1 MGMFYQL
8 LFKKVDN
15 SPVVLFRIFFGT
27 LMAIESWGAILTSWV
42 KDTLVTPS
50 YTFTFIGFE
59 FLSPLIGEY
68 MYVHYIL
75 MGFFGLMMAFGWRYK
90 LNAFLFALFWSITYF
105 IQKTQYNNHYY
116 LIFLVAWLMYIIPAN
131 NYCSLDVKQKR
142 VEEKQYVYNWV
153 NLIFIFQV
161 GIVYFFATIAKIYP
175 DWLNGKF
182 ISIMMDGSAYWF
194 EKNLNI
200 QALIQLFKNHNFHLF
215 LAYSGIVF
223 DALILPAMLWN
234 KTRKWA
240 FISALFFHLFNSAT
254 LHIGIFPYFALS
266 LCLFCFDKESIQK
279 RFFKNKTFF
288 NELQVQ
294 NISCK
299 QKNVAAF
306 FLIFLTIQS
315 FLPLRHWLIPGDV
328 LWTEEGHRLSWRMM
342 LRSRTG
348 KTDFYVRNNETKFV
362 EKINFNDYLT
372 EDQISDFQS
381 KPDMIWQFAQHLK
394 QHYHK
399 KGISDLGIF
408 VESQVSINGG
418 EMRPYIDS
426 EIDLANVKWSYF
438 GHQKWILD

>member
-1 MGMFYQL
+1 MFYQL

-15 SPVVLFRIFFGT
+15 SPVVLFRIFFGS

-42 KDTLVTPS
+42 KDTLVTPT

-68 MYVHYIL
+68 MYVHYVL
-75 MGFFGLMMAFGWRYK
+75 MGFFGLLMALGWRYK
-90 LNAFLFALFWSITYF
+90 LNAFLFALFWSVTYF

-116 LIFLVAWLMYIIPAN
+116 LILLIAGIMCLIPAHKF
-131 NYCSLDVKQKR
+131 YSLDVKHKR
-142 VEEKQYVYNWV
+142 VEEQQSVSNWV
-153 NLIFIFQV
+153 ILIFIIQV
-161 GIVYFFATIAKIYP
+161 GIVYFFATVAKFYP

-182 ISIMMDGSAYWF
+182 ISIMMNGSASWF
-194 EKNLNI
+194 EKHLNFQPI
-200 QALIQLFKNHNFHLF
+200 IHVFRNHYFHLF

-223 DALILPAMLWN
+223 DALILPAMMWR

-240 FISALFFHLFNSAT
+240 FVLAIFFHLFNSAT

-266 LCLFCFDKESIQK
+266 LCLFCFDRVAIQK
-279 RFFKNKTFF
+279 RFFKKKPFF
-288 NELQVQ
+288 KDFEVQ
-294 NISCK
+294 SVDFK
-299 QKNVAAF
+299 QKIIASVFVVYIA
-306 FLIFLTIQS
+306 IQC

-348 KTDFYVRNNETKFV
+348 KTDFYVKKIETNFI
-362 EKINFNDYLT
+362 EKINFYDYLT
-372 EDQISDFQS
+372 SDQISDFQS

-394 QHYHK
+394 KQYQK
-399 KGISDLGIF
+399 NGVCDLEIY

-426 EIDLANVKWSYF
+426 EVDLANVKWNYF
-438 GHQKWILD
+438 GHQAWLLD

>member
-1 MGMFYQL
+1 MFYQL

-15 SPVVLFRIFFGT
+15 SPVVLFRIFFGS
-27 LMAIESWGAILTSWV
+27 LMAIESWGAIFTSWV
-42 KDTLVTPS
+42 KDTLVTPA

-68 MYVHYIL
+68 MYVHYVL
-75 MGFFGLMMAFGWRYK
+75 MGFFGLLMALGWRYK
-90 LNAFLFALFWSITYF
+90 LNAFLFALFWSVTYF

-116 LIFLVAWLMYIIPAN
+116 LILLIAWIMCLIPAH
-131 NYCSLDVKQKR
+131 NYYSLDVKQKR
-142 VEEKQYVYNWV
+142 VEEQQSVSNWV
-153 NLIFIFQV
+153 ILIFIIQV
-161 GIVYFFATIAKIYP
+161 GIVYFFATVAKIYP

-182 ISIMMDGSAYWF
+182 ISIMMNGSASWF
-194 EKNLNI
+194 EKHLNFQPI
-200 QALIQLFKNHNFHLF
+200 IHVFRNHYFHLF

-223 DALILPAMLWN
+223 DALILPAMMWR

-240 FISALFFHLFNSAT
+240 FVLAIFFHLFNSAT

-266 LCLFCFDKESIQK
+266 LCLFCFDRVAIQK
-279 RFFKNKTFF
+279 RFFKKKPFF
-288 NELQVQ
+288 KDLQVQ
-294 NISCK
+294 SFDFK
-299 QKNVAAF
+299 QKIIASVFIVYIA
-306 FLIFLTIQS
+306 IQC

-348 KTDFYVRNNETKFV
+348 KTDFYVKHIETNFI
-362 EKINFNDYLT
+362 EKINFHDYLT
-372 EDQISDFQS
+372 SEQISDFQS

-394 QHYHK
+394 KQYQK
-399 KGISDLGIF
+399 NGVYDLEIY

-426 EIDLANVKWSYF
+426 EVDLANVKWNYF
-438 GHQKWILD
+438 GHQAWLLD